1 MRRVLILI
9 IPVLIGYSCV
19 KDKNDL
25 SVTGDITVSSERIGT
40 TFYYVVGFSFEREEF
55 VKILNL
61 NEDADL
67 VPVAIKNVSGQ
78 DVGLRF
84 SITTNPNSLG
94 FYLNGTFPELHTAEE
109 YFNEYLTAEF
119 PSYLSLSDTIKPY
132 QVYTMKTSR
141 ENRVKFLVKGIRNK
155 TNYFEADLKYVIQ
168 RDGTDEFPI

>member
-67 VPVAIKNVSGQ
+67 VPVAIKMFPARVS
-78 DVGLRF
+78 D
-84 SITTNPNSLG
+84 
-94 FYLNGTFPELHTAEE
+94 
-109 YFNEYLTAEF
+109 
-119 PSYLSLSDTIKPY
+119 
-132 QVYTMKTSR
+132 
-141 ENRVKFLVKGIRNK
+141 
-155 TNYFEADLKYVIQ
+155 
-168 RDGTDEFPI
+168 